1 MFDRDRW
8 QEIWSSLSKN
18 KLRTTLTAFGVFWGI
33 FMLMVMLG
41 SGSGLKNG
49 VMNGMGDFA
58 TNSVFMWTRPTTIPY
73 KGLPRNRRY
82 FYNNDDIQ
90 ALRDNIQEIG
100 LISPR
105 LEGGGRNNTGNNV
118 IRDDKSGAF
127 SIFGDYPEWNL
138 IDPANILQGR
148 FINKTDIEQK
158 RKVVVIGKRV
168 LEILFE
174 KDENPLGEYIR
185 INGIYFQVVGVFA
198 PKNSNMNFGGDKEQ
212 SIHMPFSTLQQAFNY
227 GNIVGWFALTSKPG
241 IDVSIVEEKAMK
253 ILKERHKVAPED
265 DRAIGHFNLGKE
277 FKQMTGLFLGINGL
291 IWIVGI
297 GTLLAGVIGISNI
310 MLVIVKERTK
320 EIGIMRA
327 IGASPGMIITQII
340 TESVFLTTIAG
351 YAGMVFGVILIE
363 VIDKNLPPPTG
374 RDTMFLN
381 PTIDFQVAMTALL
394 ILVIS
399 GIIAG
404 LIPARKAVSMKPI
417 DALRYE

>member
-8 QEIWSSLSKN
+8 QEIWSSLAKN

-49 VMNGMGDFA
+49 VTNGMGDFA

-82 FYNNDDIQ
+82 FYNNDDIK
-90 ALRDNIQEIG
+90 ALKENIAE
-100 LISPR
+100 LDLLAPR
-105 LEGGGRNNTGNNV
+105 LEGGGRNSSNNV
-118 IRDDKSGAF
+118 VRNDKSGAF
-127 SIFGDYPEWNL
+127 NIYGDYPEWNL
-138 IDPANILQGR
+138 IDPTNILKGR
-148 FINKTDIEQK
+148 FINKTDIDQK

-168 LEILFE
+168 YEILFA
-174 KDENPLGEYIR
+174 KDEDPLGKYIR
-185 INGIYFQVVGVFA
+185 INGIYFQVVGVFT
-198 PKNSNMNFGGDKEQ
+198 PKNSNMNFGGDKEE
-212 SIHMPFSTLQQAFNY
+212 SIHMPFSTMQQAFNY
-227 GNIVGWFALTSKPG
+227 GNIVAWFAMTSKPG
-241 IDVSIVEEKAMK
+241 IEVSVVEEKAMK
-253 ILKERHKVAPED
+253 LLRERHKVAPED
-265 DRAIGHFNLGKE
+265 DRAVGHFNLAKE
-277 FKQMTGLFLGINGL
+277 FKQMTGLFAGINAL

-327 IGASPGMIITQII
+327 IGATPSKIIAQII
-340 TESVFLTTIAG
+340 SESVLLTTTAG
-351 YAGMVFGVILIE
+351 YIGMVVGVFLIE
-363 VIDKNLPPPTG
+363 MIDRNLPPPSG
-374 RDTMFLN
+374 RDTMFLHPN
-381 PTIDFQVAMTALL
+381 IDFQVAVTALG
-394 ILVIS
+394 ILVVS
-399 GIIAG
+399 GIVAG